1 MDTADLE
8 RALRTFRPRASLG
21 RAWELRGGIS
31 ARMVAFESFGPDGP
45 LTHIARY
52 PGPYA
57 LQMVP
62 TTAERE
68 FEMLRRLRPTG
79 VPVPNPRFLSPEP
92 PTPFYVVDYIEG
104 APELN
109 PNDVDAFLVRFA
121 EGLAAIHRV
130 DHEAIGIG
138 DSLPMPSKPRP
149 RPAVGNA
156 DLREDDVWAALEG
169 REPVLNP
176 PVLRHGDYWPGN
188 VIWRDGEIV
197 GVVDWESAAVGEPLR
212 DLAVSRLD
220 TLWILGPEAM
230 ATFTRHYLSLIPLD
244 ATSLPYWDLRAA
256 LRPMENLPEWAA
268 TYPSFGRPDVTTE
281 TMRAHLLWLVERALQ
296 DSAARKASS

>member
-1 MDTADLE
+1 MDTSDRRDDLK
-8 RALRTFRPRASLG
+8 RALRAFRPGASLG
-21 RAWELRGGIS
+21 RVWELRGGIS
-31 ARMVAFESFGPDGP
+31 ARMTAFESVGPEGAR
-45 LTHIARY
+45 THIARY

-57 LQMVP
+57 LRMVP

-68 FEMLRRLRPTG
+68 FEMLGLLGPTG
-79 VPVPNPRFLSPEP
+79 VPVPNPRYLSPEHP
-92 PTPFYVVDYIEG
+92 EPFYVVDYIEG

-109 PNDVDAFLVRFA
+109 PPDVDAFLVRFA

-138 DSLPMPSKPRP
+138 ASLPMPSKPRR
-149 RPAVGNA
+149 RPAIGNA
-156 DLREDDVWAALEG
+156 DLREDEVWDALEG
-169 REPVLNP
+169 LEPILNP

-220 TLWILGPEAM
+220 VLWILGPEAM
-230 ATFTRHYLSLIPLD
+230 SAFTRHYLALFRLD

-281 TMRAHLLWLVERALQ
+281 TMRDHLLWFVEEAL
-296 DSAARKASS
+296 ARR